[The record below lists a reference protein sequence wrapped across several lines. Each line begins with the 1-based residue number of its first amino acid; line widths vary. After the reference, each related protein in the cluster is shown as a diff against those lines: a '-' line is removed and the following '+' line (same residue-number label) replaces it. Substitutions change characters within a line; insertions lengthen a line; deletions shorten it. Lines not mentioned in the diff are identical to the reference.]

1 MRRIIKKS
9 ALKPHEGT
17 MIARPITDPEWNAK
31 QMNTRVRMSKKER
44 LKQRRAFRE
53 AIKNRGKAE

>member
-1 MRRIIKKS
+1 MRRIIKKT
-9 ALKPHEGT
+9 AIKPHEGT
-17 MIARPITDPEWNAK
+17 MITRPITDPQWNAS

-53 AIKNRGKAE
+53 AMKARGKA